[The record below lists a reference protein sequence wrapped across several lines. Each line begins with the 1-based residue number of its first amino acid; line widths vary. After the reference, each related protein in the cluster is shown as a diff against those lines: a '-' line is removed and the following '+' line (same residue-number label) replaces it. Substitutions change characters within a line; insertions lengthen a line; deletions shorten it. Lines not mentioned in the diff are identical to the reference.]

1 MVSAEKRR
9 VQRVNALWEEGELAR
24 AAAAA
29 LPSRDPLR
37 SDDVLEKLRDLF
49 PPRPDGDHMPA
60 PNPANGLNVDVRVR
74 ILAAVPK
81 VLRTLPRRS
90 GLGPSGSRF
99 EHWMTIRGSDEGV
112 RLAAEL
118 LVRLIEGKASPA
130 VVAAHLSAQVAGH
143 PKPNDPEGVRPLAI
157 GGVLRRIALKA
168 VCLAFSDDLRDACG
182 PMQFAISRP

>member
-1 MVSAEKRR
+1 MESAEKRR
-9 VQRVNALWEEGELAR
+9 VQRVNALWKEGELAR

-90 GLGPSGSRF
+90 GPGPSGSRF
-99 EHWMTIRGSDEGV
+99 EHCMTIRGSDEGV

-118 LVRLIEGKASPA
+118 LVRLIEGKAPPA
-130 VVAAHLSAQVAGH
+130 VVAAHLPAQLAGH
-143 PKPNDPEGVRPLAI
+143 PKPTRKAFVLWRSAASF
-157 GGVLRRIALKA
+157 GG
-168 VCLAFSDDLRDACG
+168 
-182 PMQFAISRP
+182 SR

>member
-1 MVSAEKRR
+1 
-9 VQRVNALWEEGELAR
+9 
-24 AAAAA
+24 
-29 LPSRDPLR
+29 
-37 SDDVLEKLRDLF
+37 
-49 PPRPDGDHMPA
+49 MPA
-60 PNPANGLNVDVRVR
+60 PNPANGLNVDVRAR
-74 ILAAVPK
+74 ILAAVQK

-90 GLGPSGSRF
+90 GPGPSGSRF

-118 LVRLIEGKASPA
+118 LVRLIEGKAPPT
-130 VVAAHLSAQVAGH
+130 VVAARLSAQVAGH

-182 PMQFAISRP
+182 PMQFAVGRP